1 MKTIDISKV
10 LEEPKEVVKQNYI
23 NMNNKLREEIDMIL
37 LKLEII

>member
-10 LEEPKEVVKQNYI
+10 LEEPKELVKQNYI